1 MIMMKMMMMEVVLMM
16 MMVRSDDVDDKGGG
30 LSERNVQYCL
40 FPGKLFSIFLWGA
53 LILMMI

>member
-1 MIMMKMMMMEVVLMM
+1 MMKMMMMEVVLMM
-16 MMVRSDDVDDKGGG
+16 MMVRSDDVDDKGGGG

>member
-1 MIMMKMMMMEVVLMM
+1 MMKMMMMEVVLMM